1 MKKNRMVLVSS
12 VVAFLAFAASCTQD
26 GDKYYLLNKTTTVAA
41 EPEEDME
48 QVFSIA
54 DFKEKQEAKF
64 YLKSLTEPLSVQ
76 GDQLA
81 ADIYIPVDAADNAYV
96 EDVPYV
102 DFKNY
107 HENIFFIKSGIGS
120 DVHGEMISAGKVR
133 FYNPQNEKYYVEFD
147 ADNQTIYFNDYDA
160 FSKTSVMGTIVD
172 MTNEAVYLKR
182 TQNIFERYG
191 SSITVSL
198 KKYGI
203 PMKVI
208 GEKVLIPLQVYND
221 IFNGPIPS
229 FIYNNGDLYFQ
240 SAIENNPEYFD
251 SNSGSDT
258 RSDVL
263 KKLNYNALCM
273 NMDFNYGLK
282 DIHGISNFVDFFE
295 ETGLIKYFSASATAA
310 AFTRGLDEMCCNY
323 FADFHS
329 SFNLPSY
336 YTGSY
341 TRPDD
346 LIINPIYKKQR
357 LLMTSYKS
365 IRAGVFES
373 KGYDVHVMTGTD
385 KFMDYAEFDNT
396 AYITFDNFF
405 GAKKDYF
412 ALTAQGTQDLN
423 EEDVEDTV
431 GLVIYAQQQIKN
443 NPAIKNV
450 VIDLSTNGGG
460 ELNALAYI
468 SAWYLGESTI
478 NIKSSLTGAMGS
490 TSYLIDTNFD
500 GNHSVS
506 DTLQGLKDSGREL
519 NLYCITSPMSFSC
532 GNALPAIFKDSGKV
546 VLIGKKSGGG
556 SCVVCNG
563 SSADGNIFQV
573 SSFYQMCTT
582 KNGSFYQADEGI
594 EPDFIISDFTNV
606 YDRETLTLYINNLL

>member
-26 GDKYYLLNKTTTVAA
+26 GDKYYLLNNTTTVAA
-41 EPEEDME
+41 ETAEDME

-208 GEKVLIPLQVYND
+208 GEKVLIPLQVYKS
-221 IFNGPIPS
+221 P
-229 FIYNNGDLYFQ
+229 
-240 SAIENNPEYFD
+240 
-251 SNSGSDT
+251 
-258 RSDVL
+258 
-263 KKLNYNALCM
+263 
-273 NMDFNYGLK
+273 
-282 DIHGISNFVDFFE
+282 
-295 ETGLIKYFSASATAA
+295 
-310 AFTRGLDEMCCNY
+310 
-323 FADFHS
+323 
-329 SFNLPSY
+329 
-336 YTGSY
+336 
-341 TRPDD
+341 
-346 LIINPIYKKQR
+346 
-357 LLMTSYKS
+357 LL
-365 IRAGVFES
+365 
-373 KGYDVHVMTGTD
+373 
-385 KFMDYAEFDNT
+385 
-396 AYITFDNFF
+396 
-405 GAKKDYF
+405 
-412 ALTAQGTQDLN
+412 
-423 EEDVEDTV
+423 
-431 GLVIYAQQQIKN
+431 
-443 NPAIKNV
+443 
-450 VIDLSTNGGG
+450 
-460 ELNALAYI
+460 
-468 SAWYLGESTI
+468 
-478 NIKSSLTGAMGS
+478 
-490 TSYLIDTNFD
+490 
-500 GNHSVS
+500 
-506 DTLQGLKDSGREL
+506 
-519 NLYCITSPMSFSC
+519 
-532 GNALPAIFKDSGKV
+532 
-546 VLIGKKSGGG
+546 
-556 SCVVCNG
+556 
-563 SSADGNIFQV
+563 
-573 SSFYQMCTT
+573 
-582 KNGSFYQADEGI
+582 
-594 EPDFIISDFTNV
+594 
-606 YDRETLTLYINNLL
+606 